1 MRVSVLG
8 AIKISWKIV
17 FFARSWNEKSC
28 DDDGC
33 VCMCVCEPLLQ
44 DATNQEKELRVGSKL
59 PLFVEKYVYVMKQ
72 LSADKF

>member
-1 MRVSVLG
+1 MRVSVLE

-17 FFARSWNEKSC
+17 FFARSRNEKSC

-33 VCMCVCEPLLQ
+33 VCEPFLQ

-72 LSADKF
+72 LSADRFLMP